1 MSSLVTGVGTVSTN
15 GASTGINTSALLD
28 ELVNAASGSRNK
40 IQSKI
45 TAYEQLSGLY
55 SSLNTQLS
63 ALDTSLSAI
72 QTESTF
78 REFTGTS
85 SDTDVFTV
93 DTDGDAIAGSYA
105 ITVTQL
111 AQAQINNIAIGGS
124 VRYESTSAAIFAS
137 GESGTIGI
145 TINGSEETVA
155 VTDSTT
161 VADLASSLDDIDGIT
176 AYIVQIQDDSATGT
190 DEFQLFVQAD
200 TAGQYEGGDRIDF
213 DFSNLTATAG
223 SDNEL
228 QAGTNATATI
238 AGQSIT
244 SATNTFTAIDGID
257 ITAVTTG
264 RATVSVALDTDAMAT
279 KVETFVNAYNSILSF
294 IETHSSFSS
303 SGGTNQSSVTLGAF
317 VGESAPRFVRQRMS
331 SILTADY
338 GSALSLSS
346 STQRTAL
353 SQIGITTDGDTGQ
366 LVLDTS
372 TFASS
377 VTTYQSSVEALF
389 SDTSGS
395 FSDTMRDMLD
405 TYVDTSTGVIT
416 SLTSTISSTTDR
428 LEDAL
433 AVHDARLVKYRARLQ
448 SQFNRLEALTSS
460 FNTTES
466 FLTSFFTND
475 NN

>member
-28 ELVNAASGSRNK
+28 ELVNAASGPRNQIQNK
-40 IQSKI
+40 INS
-45 TAYEQLSGLY
+45 YEQLSGLY

-63 ALDTSLSAI
+63 TLDTSLSAI

-78 REFTGTS
+78 REFSGTS
-85 SDTDVFTV
+85 TDSDVFTV
-93 DTDGDAIAGSYA
+93 DTDGDAVAGSYA

-111 AQAQINNIAIGGS
+111 AQAQINNVAIGGS
-124 VRYESTSAAIFAS
+124 VRYETATQTIFGS
-137 GESGTIGI
+137 GESGTIAI
-145 TINGSEETVA
+145 TINGSEETVS
-155 VTDSTT
+155 VTDATT

-200 TAGQYEGGDRIDF
+200 TAGQYEGGDRLDF

-238 AGQSIT
+238 AGQTIT
-244 SATNTFTAIDGID
+244 SATNTFTAIDGIE
-257 ITAVTTG
+257 ITAVSTG
-264 RATVSVALDTDAMAT
+264 SATATVALDTDAMAT
-279 KVETFVNAYNSILSF
+279 KVETFVDAYNSILSF
-294 IETHSSFSS
+294 IELHSSFSS
-303 SGGTNQSSVTLGAF
+303 SGTNQSSVSIGAF
-317 VGESAPRFVRQRMS
+317 VGESAPRYVRQRMS
-331 SILTADY
+331 TILTADY

-353 SQIGITTDGDTGQ
+353 SQIGISTDEDTGQ
-366 LVLDTS
+366 LVLNKT
-372 TFASS
+372 TFASA

-433 AVHDARLVKYRARLQ
+433 TVHDARLVKYRARLQ
-448 SQFNRLEALTSS
+448 DQFNRLEALTSS
-460 FNTTES
+460 FNTTQS
-466 FLTSFFTND
+466 FLTAFFTND
-475 NN
+475 ND